1 MVDLMIALGKGKPM
15 KKGKKMEEEMVDYDA
30 EDVEEIDDMDLE
42 DDMELDDEDMD
53 DDMELDDDMYSE
65 DEDESEQDMLL
76 KDAFDSVKSGDF
88 EGFKTAMKA
97 LMLQPMV

>member
-15 KKGKKMEEEMVDYDA
+15 KKGKKLEEEIVDYDA

-42 DDMELDDEDMD
+42 DDMDLDDEDMD

-65 DEDESEQDMLL
+65 DEEVSEQDMLL
-76 KDAFDSVKSGDF
+76 EDAFQAVKADDV
-88 EGFKTAMKA
+88 EAFKTAMKA